1 MAVRKE
7 KGGIAS
13 CSRIGKTCLE
23 MLKQLISITE
33 PANNSNEVTIQQIVF
48 GLNFIL
54 FISLNLFFELNSML
68 YA

>member
-13 CSRIGKTCLE
+13 GSRIGKTCLE

-33 PANNSNEVTIQQIVF
+33 PANNSNELTIQEIVF
-48 GLNFIL
+48 ALNFIL
-54 FISLNLFFELNSML
+54 FIS
-68 YA
+68 

>member
-1 MAVRKE
+1 
-7 KGGIAS
+7 
-13 CSRIGKTCLE
+13 

-33 PANNSNEVTIQQIVF
+33 PANNSNELTIQEIVF
-48 GLNFIL
+48 ALNFIL